1 MIDALLHA
9 FSPYLLI
16 VTLSGVCLGV
26 VWGAMPGLSTTMAM
40 MLLIGLST
48 GMSQEVALAFML
60 GVYTASTFGGAIS
73 AVLINIPGTPDSVPT
88 MIEGH
93 PLAKR
98 GFGGQALG
106 LSITA
111 SFLGNWMGILLLVGS
126 MPVILAIALHFRS
139 WEMFLLAVIGISICG
154 SMTSGSMPLKG
165 WMTGWLGMLIAFVG
179 YDSIHG
185 VARFTYDIPALYDGI
200 SYVAVLIGLF
210 GLTEILKVLPQ
221 SNPTVMPEN
230 VGRAIPSFDLLVRH
244 MPAALRSGVIGTV
257 IGAIPGA
264 GANIAAFLSYD
275 IGRRRAK
282 PEEKAKW
289 GKGSY
294 EGIVCAEV
302 ANNAN
307 IGGAMLP
314 TLTLGI
320 PGSAP
325 AAALAASLQ
334 LKNVVLGPTIEVDQP
349 GLVELIYALLISANF
364 LMFGAALALI
374 KPCVKLFSLP
384 RSLLMTLIIPICVIG
399 AYAVRGEMS
408 DVWIMV
414 AGGFVGYV
422 FYMLHFPAAPVVLG
436 VILAPLADENL
447 RRALLL
453 FDNNGFGYFAKQ
465 YVGHVLVLAML
476 AVFIEGMLRG
486 RRTRLRSAGTAA
498 GDAIKPAETTA
509 SPP

>member
-1 MIDALLHA
+1 VVDAFLHA
-9 FSPYLLI
+9 LSPYLLL
-16 VTLSGVCLGV
+16 VTLGGVCLGV

-40 MLLIGLST
+40 MLLIGLSV
-48 GMSQEVALAFML
+48 GMTQEVALAFML

-93 PLAKR
+93 TLAKR
-98 GFGGQALG
+98 GQGGQALG

-111 SFLGNWMGILLLVGS
+111 SFMGNWIGILLLVAC
-126 MPVILAIALHFRS
+126 MPVILAIALEFRS

-165 WMTGWLGMLIAFVG
+165 WMTGWIGMLLAFVG
-179 YDSIHG
+179 YDAIHG
-185 VARFTYDIPALYDGI
+185 VPRFTFDIPALYDGI
-200 SYVAVLIGLF
+200 SYVAILIGLF
-210 GLTEILKVLPQ
+210 GLAEIMKVLPQ
-221 SNPTVMPEN
+221 REHTPMPEN
-230 VGRAIPSFDLLVRH
+230 VGRAIPSFDLLVKH
-244 MPAALRSGVIGTV
+244 MPAALRSGLIGTI

-264 GANIAAFLSYD
+264 GANIAAFLAYD
-275 IGRRRAK
+275 VGRRRAS

-289 GKGSY
+289 GKGSF

-302 ANNAN
+302 ANNACV
-307 IGGAMLP
+307 GGSMLP

-325 AAALAASLQ
+325 AAAMMAALQ
-334 LKNVVLGPTIEVDQP
+334 LKNVQLGPTINVDQP
-349 GLVELIYALLISANF
+349 GLIQLIYALLIVANF

-384 RSLLMTLIIPICVIG
+384 RSLLMTLIIPICIIG
-399 AYAVRGEMS
+399 AYSVRTNMF
-408 DVWIMV
+408 DVWVMV
-414 AGGFVGYV
+414 AGGFLGYA
-422 FYMLHFPAAPVVLG
+422 FYMFKFPAAPVVLG

-453 FDNNGFGYFAKQ
+453 FDNNGFGYFARE
-465 YVGHVLVLAML
+465 YIGHVLVIVIAF
-476 AVFIEGMLRG
+476 VFIEGFRRG
-486 RRTRLRSAGTAA
+486 RRTRKLAA
-498 GDAIKPAETTA
+498 AVAA
-509 SPP
+509 QAQ